1 MILFLFFQI
10 SLKFSICLNW
20 NNVCLAVMITNC
32 LLLYQADPDVLKMDY
47 VKMIMDFFHKKIV
60 SMLRISIFFK
70 VDPPYISSRF
80 FPWPLEII
88 FFCIE
93 STGNPRFDLNFW
105 HTPYP
110 LWTSYDFYSA
120 SWNFLLMSLTS
131 EKKAI
136 VVLFCLAHIKGWCNS
151 KKEV

>member
-88 FFCIE
+88 FFFVL
-93 STGNPRFDLNFW
+93 NPLEI
-105 HTPYP
+105 HV
-110 LWTSYDFYSA
+110 
-120 SWNFLLMSLTS
+120 LTS
-131 EKKAI
+131 TFDI
-136 VVLFCLAHIKGWCNS
+136 LPTPFGLPTIFTLPHGIFYWCP
-151 KKEV
+151 